1 MIRDEG
7 ETMSHVIHQE
17 ITVDADCARVYQ
29 ALTDAEEFGQV
40 TGGAVTLTADAG
52 SAFSLFGDHIT
63 GRNIELVPNRRLV
76 QAWRAASWPEGQ
88 YSIVQ
93 FQLEDGGGGVTTL
106 VLDHTSFPEE
116 AHDDL
121 AAGWIKMYWEPLK
134 QHLSSP

>member
-1 MIRDEG
+1 
-7 ETMSHVIHQE
+7 MSHVIHQE
-17 ITVDADCARVYQ
+17 ITVDADRARVYQ

-63 GRNIELVPNRRLV
+63 GRNIELVPDRRLV
-76 QAWRAASWPEGQ
+76 QAWRAASWPEGR
-88 YSIVQ
+88 YSIVE
-93 FQLEDGGGGVTTL
+93 FQLEDGGGDVTKL

-121 AAGWIKMYWEPLK
+121 ATGWGKMYWEPLK
-134 QHLSSP
+134 RYLSS